1 MFVYVKFIS
10 PPPHSSAP
18 FFNLQPSSR
27 HYQRIST
34 SLFVDVHIPGL
45 GHRTCG
51 SCPHHIISQCFDMDF
66 NLLRL
71 FSLSLSLPLPLQFS
85 LHFILL
91 LLPKLWPCTMMHTA
105 LTHTARMPPVLP
117 TIFAIILTATL
128 TSSPKTTLSAS
139 QTFQESKHRNPR
151 QYSCHVNEHTL
162 LLVYAAKLRRVAVHP
177 QLCGVKT

>member
-34 SLFVDVHIPGL
+34 SVLIDVHIPGL
-45 GHRTCG
+45 GHRTCD

-71 FSLSLSLPLPLQFS
+71 FSLSLSLS
-85 LHFILL
+85 LFNSLYISYFCFC
-91 LLPKLWPCTMMHTA
+91 P
-105 LTHTARMPPVLP
+105 
-117 TIFAIILTATL
+117 
-128 TSSPKTTLSAS
+128 
-139 QTFQESKHRNPR
+139 N
-151 QYSCHVNEHTL
+151 
-162 LLVYAAKLRRVAVHP
+162 
-177 QLCGVKT
+177 CGRAQ